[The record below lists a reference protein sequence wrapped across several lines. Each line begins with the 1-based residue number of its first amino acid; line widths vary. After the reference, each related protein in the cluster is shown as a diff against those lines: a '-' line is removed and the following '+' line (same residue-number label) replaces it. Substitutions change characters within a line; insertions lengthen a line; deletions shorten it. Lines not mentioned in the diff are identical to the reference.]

1 MAVQQVFKRYEKKYI
16 LTGSQEKEF
25 LKAIEGK
32 MVMDKYGEHTIC
44 NIYFDDDKFGL
55 IRESLDKPMYKEK
68 LRLRTY
74 GVPENGEHQAF
85 VEIKK
90 KFDGV
95 VYKRRIPLKL
105 KDAEDYLYKGI
116 HPEGDSQI
124 LREIDWFRKAHAP
137 LEPRVVLTYVRRAFY
152 GVENKDFRMTIDRDI
167 TCRYE
172 GLHLTE
178 GVYGKKLFEEGTSLL
193 EIKIPGIMPLWM
205 SEILSNL
212 KIYPA
217 SFSKYGTY
225 YSTTPELY
233 RSMLEK
239 DSKKPEKEK
248 EGKNKSKVNK
258 KHR

>member
-16 LTGSQEKEF
+16 LTTVQEQEF

-44 NIYFDDDKFGL
+44 NIYFDDDTFGL

-74 GVPENGEHQAF
+74 GVPENGDHQAF

-105 KDAEDYLYKGI
+105 KDAEAYLYDGI
-116 HPEGDSQI
+116 RPKKDSQI
-124 LREIDWFRKAHAP
+124 LREIDWFLKAHAP
-137 LEPRVVLTYVRRAFY
+137 IRPKVVLTYVRRAFY
-152 GVENKDFRMTIDRDI
+152 GVENADFRMTIDRDI

-172 GLHLTE
+172 SLHLTD
-178 GVYGKKLFEEGTSLL
+178 GVFGDKILKEGTSLL

-205 SEILSNL
+205 SEILSRL
-212 KIYPA
+212 KIFPA

-225 YSTTPELY
+225 YKTTPQLY
-233 RSMLEK
+233 LSMT
-239 DSKKPEKEK
+239 
-248 EGKNKSKVNK
+248 GKACE
-258 KHR
+258 